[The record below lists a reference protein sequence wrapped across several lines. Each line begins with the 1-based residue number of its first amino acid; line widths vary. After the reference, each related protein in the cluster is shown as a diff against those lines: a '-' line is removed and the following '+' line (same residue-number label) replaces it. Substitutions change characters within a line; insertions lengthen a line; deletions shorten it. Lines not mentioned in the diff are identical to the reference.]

1 MATTHDLVL
10 RGGLVLD
17 GSGDAGFEGDVAIDG
32 DRIVAVGDIGAARGR
47 EEVDVRGLVIAPGFI
62 NMLSW
67 ATESLIDDGR
77 SLSDLVQ
84 GVTLEVFGEGWSM
97 GPLSEPMAAE
107 LRDRQSDVRYDVTW
121 RSLGEYLSH
130 LEARGVAPN
139 VASFVGATT
148 VRIHVL
154 GEVDRPPTA
163 AEQAQMEALVDAAMR
178 EGAMGVGASLI
189 YAPACY
195 AATPELIGLASVAGR
210 HGGLYIA
217 HLRSEGATFLEAL
230 EEHLRIAREGHVRAE
245 VYHLKAAGR
254 SYWHKLDEAI
264 ARIEAARAEGLRVTA
279 DMYTYEAGSTGLDA
293 AMPPWVQEGGHRAWV
308 ARLRTPEIRA
318 RVVAEMQA
326 PASGWEN
333 LFYETGADGM
343 LLGSFQTTR
352 LQPLAGRTLADVA
365 RERGTSPAETAI
377 DLVIEDDTRVGTI
390 YFMMDQANV
399 RRQMALPWVSFGS
412 DSPSV
417 APDGPYRTKHLHPR
431 AYGTFARVL
440 GTYVRDEKVLSL
452 PEAVRRLSALPAANL
467 GLRDRGRLV
476 PGKMADVVAF
486 DPALVTDH
494 ATYVRPHAL
503 ATGVRHVV
511 INGAFALREGVPTG
525 ALPGRFVRGPGWS
538 GHG

>member
-1 MATTHDLVL
+1 M
-10 RGGLVLD
+10 RY
-17 GSGDAGFEGDVAIDG
+17 DV
-32 DRIVAVGDIGAARGR
+32 
-47 EEVDVRGLVIAPGFI
+47 
-62 NMLSW
+62 SW
-67 ATESLIDDGR
+67 R
-77 SLSDLVQ
+77 SLS
-84 GVTLEVFGEGWSM
+84 
-97 GPLSEPMAAE
+97 
-107 LRDRQSDVRYDVTW
+107 
-121 RSLGEYLSH
+121 EYLSH
-130 LEARGVAPN
+130 LESRGVVPN

-154 GEVDRPPTA
+154 GQVDRPPTPV
-163 AEQAQMEALVDAAMR
+163 EQARMEALVDVAMR

-195 AATPELIGLASVAGR
+195 APTAELVGLASVAGR

-217 HLRSEGATFLEAL
+217 HLRSEGVTLLEAL
-230 EEHLRIAREGHVRAE
+230 EEHLHIARKGNMRAE

-293 AMPPWVQEGGHRAWV
+293 AMPPWVQEGGHRARV
-308 ARLRTPEIRA
+308 ARLRDPEIRA

-343 LLGSFQTTR
+343 LLGSFQTAR
-352 LQPLAGRTLADVA
+352 LQPLAGRTLAEVA

-390 YFMMDQANV
+390 YFMMDAENV

-440 GTYVRDEKVLSL
+440 GKYSRDERVLSL
-452 PEAVRRLSALPAANL
+452 PAAVRRLSALPATNL
-467 GLRDRGRLV
+467 GLRDRGYLL
-476 PGKMADVVAF
+476 PGMFADVVAF
-486 DPALVTDH
+486 DPATVTDH

-503 ATGVRHVV
+503 ATGVQHVA
-511 INGAFALREGVPTG
+511 INGRLALRDGVPTG
-525 ALPGRFVRGPGWS
+525 ARPGRFVRGPGWN
-538 GHG
+538 GHP

>member
-1 MATTHDLVL
+1 MATTHDLIL
-10 RGGLVLD
+10 RGGHILD

-47 EEVDVRGLVIAPGFI
+47 EEVDVRSLVVAPGFI

-97 GPLSEPMAAE
+97 GPLSDPMAAE

-230 EEHLRIAREGHVRAE
+230 EEHLRIAREGNVRAE

-264 ARIEAARAEGLRVTA
+264 ARIEAAQAEGLRVTA

-326 PASGWEN
+326 PATGWEN

-440 GTYVRDEKVLSL
+440 GTYARDEKVLSL
-452 PEAVRRLSALPAANL
+452 SEAVRRLSALPAANL

-511 INGAFALREGVPTG
+511 INGEFALREGVPTG